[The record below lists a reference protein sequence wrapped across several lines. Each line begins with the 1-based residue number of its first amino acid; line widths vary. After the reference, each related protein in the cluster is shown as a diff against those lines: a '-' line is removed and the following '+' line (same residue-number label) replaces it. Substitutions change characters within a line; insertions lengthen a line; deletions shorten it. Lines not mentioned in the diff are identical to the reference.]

1 MNVPETFFTIE
12 EELRLFLL
20 SCAAGAVFGVYYDI
34 FRALRLTVP
43 HHSFFVFLEDL
54 LFLMTYG
61 IFLSC
66 FASAEARGVLRG
78 YYILGGFI
86 GFVLYY
92 FTIGKFVMGF
102 IKKLIKCVRKM
113 LSVLYKPIGE
123 IMNKIVRINVNAVK
137 SNKKTT
143 PPLQNND

>member
-20 SCAAGAVFGVYYDI
+20 SCGAGGIFGIYYDV
-34 FRALRLTVP
+34 FRALRLTIP
-43 HHSFFVFLEDL
+43 HHGFFVFLEDL
-54 LFLMTYG
+54 LFLLTYG
-61 IFLSC
+61 VFLSC
-66 FASAEARGVLRG
+66 FAAAEARGEFRG

-92 FTIGKFVMGF
+92 FTIGKFVVGF
-102 IKKLIKCVRKM
+102 IKKLIKCVRKTLSIM
-113 LSVLYKPIGE
+113 LKPIRK
-123 IMNKIVRINVNAVK
+123 IADKIVRINVNAVK

>member
-20 SCAAGAVFGVYYDI
+20 SCGAGVVFGVYYDI

-66 FASAEARGVLRG
+66 FASAAARGELRG
-78 YYILGGFI
+78 YYILGGLI

>member
-34 FRALRLTVP
+34 FRAMRLTFP
-43 HHSFFVFLEDL
+43 HHGFFVFLEDL
-54 LFLMTYG
+54 LFLLTYG
-61 IFLSC
+61 VFLSC
-66 FASAEARGVLRG
+66 FAAAEARGVLRG
-78 YYILGGFI
+78 YYILGGLI

>member
-66 FASAEARGVLRG
+66 FASAAARGELRG

-123 IMNKIVRINVNAVK
+123 IMNRIVRINVNAVK

>member
-20 SCAAGAVFGVYYDI
+20 SCGAGAVFGVYYDI

-66 FASAEARGVLRG
+66 FASAAARGELRG

-92 FTIGKFVMGF
+92 FTIGKFVVGF
-102 IKKLIKCVRKM
+102 IKKLIKCVKKI
-113 LSVLYKPIGE
+113 LNIIYKPIR
-123 IMNKIVRINVNAVK
+123 KIIYKFVRNNVNAVK
-137 SNKKTT
+137 SNKNPT
-143 PPLQNND
+143 PHLQNNN